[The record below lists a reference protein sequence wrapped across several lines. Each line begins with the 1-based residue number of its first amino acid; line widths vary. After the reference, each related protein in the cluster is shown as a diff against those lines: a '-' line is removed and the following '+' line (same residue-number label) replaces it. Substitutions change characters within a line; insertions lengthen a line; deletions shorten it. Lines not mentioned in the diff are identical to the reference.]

1 MKDILFPEWLKK
13 TLGYILVAALSS
25 AVTLTACSLR
35 GVGQTKLEQLESL
48 ILDRYIGEV
57 DATVLE
63 DSAAVGMVAGT
74 GDKWS
79 YYVSAEEYE
88 SYNQGKRNAY
98 VGIGVTASRADYSRG
113 LEVLRVEE
121 SGGAAQAG
129 IQAGDWI
136 VGVDGHTLEEVGGE
150 AMSGYIGGDAGTT
163 VEITVLRDGKTL
175 TFTVERRQLNS
186 RVVSYR
192 MLPGKVGY
200 VRIFNFNDRSAD
212 ESIAAVKTLCEQGA
226 TGLLFDVRGNPGGYK
241 HELVAL
247 LNYLLPEGILFQTV
261 DYEGTE
267 IVDRS
272 DADCLEMPMAV
283 LINGDSYSAAEFFAA
298 ALEEY
303 GWAELAGEPTTGK
316 GYYQHTVRLNDGSA
330 VTLSMGK
337 YFTPNGVSLAETGG
351 LDPKLLVEVDAETRA
366 KIYADTLPVE
376 EDAQIQAALTLF
388 PGK

>member
-163 VEITVLRDGKTL
+163 V
-175 TFTVERRQLNS
+175 
-186 RVVSYR
+186 
-192 MLPGKVGY
+192 
-200 VRIFNFNDRSAD
+200 
-212 ESIAAVKTLCEQGA
+212 
-226 TGLLFDVRGNPGGYK
+226 
-241 HELVAL
+241 
-247 LNYLLPEGILFQTV
+247 
-261 DYEGTE
+261 
-267 IVDRS
+267 
-272 DADCLEMPMAV
+272 
-283 LINGDSYSAAEFFAA
+283 
-298 ALEEY
+298 
-303 GWAELAGEPTTGK
+303 
-316 GYYQHTVRLNDGSA
+316 
-330 VTLSMGK
+330 
-337 YFTPNGVSLAETGG
+337 
-351 LDPKLLVEVDAETRA
+351 
-366 KIYADTLPVE
+366 
-376 EDAQIQAALTLF
+376 
-388 PGK
+388 